1 MLKEVNKKSFLVL
14 SLLVFLIMLY
24 KHINVELG
32 IGDDLWFLDM
42 ANQTN
47 LIEYLVTRYN
57 TWTSRLI
64 IESLMLILLKLPSF
78 VWIVLDSLIFVLIYY
93 SMIKILHAGNKSI
106 VQLIVF
112 CLVILFPFGIFG
124 EAGWYATT
132 INYAWPLA
140 CGLYSLSFMNDFF
153 YENKVSSLRCSL
165 LIMCII
171 FATNQEQMCALV
183 FGFYFIFLVYQY
195 ITKKHINKLAL
206 LVLLFS
212 GAMILFHL
220 TCPGNLNRKI
230 VETNAY
236 YEYYKNYDI
245 KDKFVLGFL
254 STFSSIINRHEIIV
268 VLFLSI
274 VIFLGIR
281 NSDIKVRI
289 ASIIPLSSYLLAI
302 LFLNFDSQG
311 NVSTMINRFM
321 SPMNEIPYDV
331 LTMIYIFIILLE
343 TCLILY
349 VLYKCLEWDVF
360 LYSTI
365 VILAAFASRF
375 ILGLSASIFVSG
387 IRTFINLYVLLLM
400 IDMILLFK
408 IKPFCKEE
416 K

>member
-1 MLKEVNKKSFLVL
+1 MLKEVNRKSFLVL
-14 SLLVFLIMLY
+14 SFLFFLIMLY
-24 KHINVELG
+24 KHISVELG
-32 IGDDLWFLDM
+32 IGDDPWFLDM

-78 VWIVLDSLIFVLIYY
+78 VWIILDSLIFMLIYY
-93 SMIKILHAGNKSI
+93 SMIKILHAKNKSI

-112 CLVILFPFGIFG
+112 CLLIFFPFGIFG

-140 CGLYSLSFMNDFF
+140 CGLYALSFINDFF
-153 YENKVSSLRCSL
+153 HENKVSCIRCCL
-165 LIMCII
+165 LIICII

-195 ITKKHINKLAL
+195 ITQKHINKLAL
-206 LVLLFS
+206 FVLLFS
-212 GAMILFHL
+212 GTMILFHL

-230 VETNAY
+230 VETNTY

-268 VLFLSI
+268 ILFLSI
-274 VIFLGIR
+274 VIFLGFR
-281 NSDIKVRI
+281 NSDIKVKI
-289 ASIIPLSSYLLAI
+289 SSIIPLSSYILAI

-311 NVSTMINRFM
+311 NISVMIDRFM
-321 SPMNEIPYDV
+321 GPMNEIPYDV
-331 LTMIYIFIILLE
+331 LTLVYFLIILVE
-343 TCLILY
+343 TCLIFY
-349 VLYKCLEWDVF
+349 VFYRCLNWDVF
-360 LYSTI
+360 LYSSI

-387 IRTFINLYVLLLM
+387 IRTFINLYMLLLLV
-400 IDMILLFK
+400 DMILLFK
-408 IKPFCKEE
+408 VKPFCKEE